1 MSTQDL
7 TDVVSLVLA
16 VAAVVLQ
23 ALLAALVILALCSLF
38 SSRARGVLVEARE
51 TLLGGE
57 LWAGWAVALVATLGS
72 LYFSEIAD
80 FIPCKL
86 CWLQRIGMYPLAAL
100 LLLAALRKD
109 VRGGAIYALPLAI
122 YGALVAIFHVYV
134 EINPSAE
141 PSSCKVGASCT
152 VKWIDELG
160 YVTIPVLSLT
170 AFAAV
175 IALMLLA
182 LSRTRTAPTGPAR
195 P

>member
-1 MSTQDL
+1 MTTSEI
-7 TDVVSLVLA
+7 TDIVSLALAILA
-16 VAAVVLQ
+16 VMLQ
-23 ALLAALVILALCSLF
+23 ALLAGLLLLALSALV
-38 SSRARGVLVEARE
+38 SSRARRILVEARE

-57 LWAGWAVALVATLGS
+57 LWAAFAIALVATLGS
-72 LYFSEIAD
+72 LYYSEIAD

-86 CWLQRIGMYPLAAL
+86 CWLQRIGMYPLVAL
-100 LLLAALRKD
+100 LLFSAIRRD

-122 YGALVAIFHVYV
+122 GGALVAIYHIYI
-134 EINPSAE
+134 ELNPSAE
-141 PSSCKVGASCT
+141 PASCKTGASCT

-160 YVTIPVLSLT
+160 YITIPVLSLT

-175 IALMLLA
+175 IALTLLA